1 MCSIWTA
8 EGFVF
13 VHCCTEVLEKL
24 VSHMR
29 HKPLHAH
36 AVGYLTLFPPWSSA
50 QGLAVKLAALTGSH
64 QRRSP
69 QCLVQAVKTRHK
81 AACRCCR
88 CLRCSFSSK
97 CCSSSSQKWHHLSEA
112 VIMWHLTLCLLL
124 NTAVWHLFTHLFRHF
139 RAVFSVWVFLSD
151 WTLAEDGF
159 HSSEN
164 MAPHLELLGK
174 RIPFLTLLKKKRKTA
189 NLPQGI
195 MSSSQGHR

>member
-81 AACRCCR
+81 AACRCC
-88 CLRCSFSSK
+88 
-97 CCSSSSQKWHHLSEA
+97 LSWDA
-112 VIMWHLTLCLLL
+112 ASAANVAHPPARNDIIYLIMWHLTLCLLL

-174 RIPFLTLLKKKRKTA
+174 RIPFLTLLKKKKKTA
-189 NLPQGI
+189 NLPQG
-195 MSSSQGHR
+195 HR

>member
-81 AACRCCR
+81 AACRCCLSWDAASAANVAHPPAR
-88 CLRCSFSSK
+88 NDIIYLRRWSCDIWHSASYLTLRCDISLLICFDI
-97 CCSSSSQKWHHLSEA
+97 SELYLA
-112 VIMWHLTLCLLL
+112 CGYFCLI
-124 NTAVWHLFTHLFRHF
+124 
-139 RAVFSVWVFLSD
+139 
-151 WTLAEDGF
+151 
-159 HSSEN
+159 
-164 MAPHLELLGK
+164 EL
-174 RIPFLTLLKKKRKTA
+174 
-189 NLPQGI
+189 
-195 MSSSQGHR
+195 